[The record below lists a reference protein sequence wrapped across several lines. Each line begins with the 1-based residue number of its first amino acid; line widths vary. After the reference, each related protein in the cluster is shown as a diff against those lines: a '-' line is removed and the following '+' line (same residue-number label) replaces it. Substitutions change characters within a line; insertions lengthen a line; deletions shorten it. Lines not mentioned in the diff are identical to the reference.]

1 MTLRELIQKLT
12 DMPSELLDKPIAIEL
27 LDYHGVAVAA
37 STSQFTT
44 YEIFESADESVVIQG
59 IG

>member
-1 MTLRELIQKLT
+1 MTVRELILKLI

-27 LDYHGVAVAA
+27 LDYHGEFAA
-37 STSQFTT
+37 SSSQFTT